1 MLTAFGKETHTIFLK
16 GVEAVLLHHEFAVA
30 TGSTVKRGQPVV
42 LTADGEV
49 KPATSGE
56 KAANIIGMSIHNGKA
71 KELVTIAMKAYGV
84 IYAMPKA
91 ACNAGPVAYDGLNTN
106 QGNQGGAGF
115 NTPTDGTDTGIYSSY
130 KTASADGSDLAGWA
144 LDKAEGADDLIR
156 VAIY

>member
-1 MLTAFGKETHTIFLK
+1 
-16 GVEAVLLHHEFAVA
+16 
-30 TGSTVKRGQPVV
+30 
-42 LTADGEV
+42 
-49 KPATSGE
+49 
-56 KAANIIGMSIHNGKA
+56 
-71 KELVTIAMKAYGV
+71 MKAYGV